1 MCLAISFFDENGNYE
16 LLSKLLLI
24 LNADKYNWKVGDA
37 DVYSVPKLKA
47 LFKNGK
53 DIGKDYITL
62 SGKELLSILNKSIYL
77 VFIELYAFESLNKV
91 PDNYEA
97 FITSNCEIAIII
109 DDCKYYSLFIKNDAI
124 LPKIKRLL
132 MDNSI
137 REITI
142 LDKENADRL
151 FGL

>member
-1 MCLAISFFDENGNYE
+1 M
-16 LLSKLLLI
+16 
-24 LNADKYNWKVGDA
+24 
-37 DVYSVPKLKA
+37 
-47 LFKNGK
+47 
-53 DIGKDYITL
+53 
-62 SGKELLSILNKSIYL
+62 NKSIYL

-109 DDCKYYSLFIKNDAI
+109 DDCKYYSLFVKNDAI

-142 LDKENADRL
+142 LDKDNANRL